1 MPLRDDLLS
10 PIAGPSPGGID
21 LSSETIYVEIEEA
34 RRGEM
39 PDPIQVEGGAH
50 DSSLKKADYAQV
62 IKLASEALATQSK
75 DLQVAVWLTEALLH
89 CEGFKGLGEGLVL
102 LRGLLE
108 QFWEH
113 LYPDDIDYRRG
124 RLDYVGGYLEPAV
137 KSVALNGKGH
147 SFFQYKGGDV
157 TAEEFGEA
165 LEGTP
170 KAFYKELASELGACL
185 ESVKSLDQLSQL
197 KFPEDPPNYRNLR
210 ESIEEV
216 QGIAKELLARKLEM
230 DPDPPDVE
238 DYSVEGAAGMQAG
251 DDGSI
256 PVEPVNQDDAAARI
270 AAAAHFLQR
279 ENPTS
284 PASYLMLRGFRWGE
298 LRAQGGTIDPRL
310 LSAPPTQLRTRLK
323 GLLLDENWEGLLA
336 EGERVMATPHGRGWL
351 DLQRYV
357 ISACDHLG
365 TDYAFV
371 GASIRR
377 ALASLLRD
385 LPQLPE
391 LTLMDDTSTANE
403 ETRRWLEDEGL
414 VGEGIESAAPLA
426 SGQTTASSL
435 AGAALGRAMAEVRAG
450 RPEKGVEIL
459 MREADREKSERARFM
474 RRSQIAAI
482 MVDAGLEKV
491 ARPILKEMAEQID
504 AHNLEDWEAG
514 DVVAR
519 PLGLLYRCMAALGG
533 ESDDEKQK
541 LYKRICRL
549 DPLQAMAF
557 PSKSKPSK
565 KAEAADKPAK
575 SAGSG
580 ESKSDEEP
588 TTVKL
593 WQDDGEKGN

>member
-21 LSSETIYVEIEEA
+21 LSNETIYVEIEEA
-34 RRGEM
+34 RRGDV
-39 PDPIQVEGGAH
+39 PDPIQIDGGGNEA
-50 DSSLKKADYAQV
+50 SRKKADYAQV
-62 IKLASEALATQSK
+62 IKLASETLATKSK

-89 CEGFKGLGEGLVL
+89 CDGYEGLGEGLGL

-113 LYPDDIDYRRG
+113 LYPDDLDFRKG

-137 KSVALNGKGH
+137 KSVALNDKGH
-147 SFFQYKGGDV
+147 TFFQYKGGDV
-157 TAEEFGEA
+157 TAEEFSEA
-165 LEGTP
+165 FESTP
-170 KAFYKELASELGACL
+170 KAFYKELTSELAACL

-197 KFPEDPPNYRNLR
+197 KFPDDPPNYRSLK
-210 ESIEEV
+210 ESLEAV
-216 QGIAKELLARKLEM
+216 QAISKELLSKKLEM
-230 DPDPPDVE
+230 DPDPPGAE
-238 DYSVEGAAGMQAG
+238 AYSAEGTAGM
-251 DDGSI
+251 DTDSGSI
-256 PVEPVNQDDAAARI
+256 PIEPTSDSDAAARI

-284 PASYLMLRGFRWGE
+284 PASYLMLRGYRWGE
-298 LRAQGGTIDPRL
+298 LRAKGGNVDPRL

-323 GLLLDENWEGLLA
+323 GLLLDENWEDLLA

-357 ISACDHLG
+357 LTACDQLG
-365 TDYAFV
+365 SDYAFV
-371 GASIRR
+371 GTAIRR

-391 LTLMDDTSTANE
+391 LTLMDDTSTANA
-403 ETRRWLEDEGL
+403 ETRKWLQGEGL
-414 VGEGIESAAPLA
+414 VGDGEDAELLGPLSSGDAAAPTL
-426 SGQTTASSL
+426 G
-435 AGAALGRAMAEVRAG
+435 GATLGRAMAEVRAG
-450 RPEKGVEIL
+450 RPKKGIELL
-459 MREADREKSERARFM
+459 MREVDREKSERARFL
-474 RRSQIAAI
+474 RRSQVTGI

-491 ARPILKEMAEQID
+491 ARPILKELTEQID

-533 ESDDEKQK
+533 ESEEEQQK

-557 PSKSKPSK
+557 PGK
-565 KAEAADKPAK
+565 KKPAK
-575 SAGSG
+575 KTDKPNKPVKSADAEDS
-580 ESKSDEEP
+580 SDGGAS
-588 TTVKL
+588 TVKL